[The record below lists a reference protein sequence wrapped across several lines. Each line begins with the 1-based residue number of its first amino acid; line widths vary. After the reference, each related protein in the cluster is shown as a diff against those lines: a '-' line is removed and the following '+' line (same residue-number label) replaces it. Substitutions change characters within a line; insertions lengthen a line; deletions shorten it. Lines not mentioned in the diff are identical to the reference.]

1 MTAPAR
7 AYLDHNATTPVRG
20 EVAQAM
26 ARALMMPGNP
36 SSVHAEGRAAR
47 AAVERA
53 REQVAGLVGAKPSN
67 VVFTSGGTEA
77 NATVLSP
84 GLMDCDGGRDCVRV
98 PASLL
103 LHGATEHACVRDG
116 HRFPAGA
123 VETIPVDSNG
133 LADLAWL
140 AARLERLAAEHPGAR
155 ALLSLHLA
163 NNETGVIQPIAEVAA
178 LARRFGAL
186 VHSDAVQAAGKIAI
200 DIGALGADVVTLSAH
215 KIGGSK
221 GIGAI
226 VFRTGA
232 LELADKPMRGGGQER
247 GWRAGTENLP
257 GIVGFGAAAAITQAA
272 LATEAE
278 RLAALR
284 DRLEAGL
291 LAFAPD
297 TAIFGRGAPRLPNT
311 SNFATPGLTAE
322 TTLIK
327 LDLAGAALSSGSACS
342 SGKVKRSHV
351 LAAMGIDPAMTAG
364 ALRASLGWTT
374 CEADI
379 DLFLAAYAKALAA
392 TSDRNARA
400 AA

>member
-1 MTAPAR
+1 MTGSAR
-7 AYLDHNATTPVRG
+7 AYLDHNATTPVRT

-26 ARALMMPGNP
+26 ARALAMPGNP

-47 AAVERA
+47 AAIERA
-53 REQVAGLVGAKPSN
+53 REQVASLVGAKASN

-84 GLMDCDGGRDCVRV
+84 GLMDCDGGRDCVRT

-103 LHGATEHACVRDG
+103 LHSATEHPCVLDG
-116 HRFPAGA
+116 HRFRKDAA
-123 VETIPVDSNG
+123 EAIPVG
-133 LADLAWL
+133 ADGRVDTGWIA
-140 AARLERLAAEHPGAR
+140 ERLARFATEHPGAR
-155 ALLSLHLA
+155 ALVSVHLA
-163 NNETGVIQPIAEVAA
+163 NNETGVIEPVAEIAAI
-178 LARRFGAL
+178 ARRFGAL
-186 VHSDAVQAAGKIAI
+186 VHSDAVQAAGKIEV
-200 DIGALGADVVTLSAH
+200 DIAALGVDVLTLSAH
-215 KIGGSK
+215 KLGGPK

-232 LELADKPMRGGGQER
+232 LELAEKPLRGGGQER
-247 GWRAGTENLP
+247 GWRAGTENVP
-257 GIVGFGAAAAITQAA
+257 GIVGFGAAAALATAA
-272 LATEAE
+272 LVTEAE
-278 RLAALR
+278 RLGALR

-291 LAFAPD
+291 LALAPE
-297 TAIFGRGAPRLPNT
+297 TAIFGGSAPRLPNT
-311 SNFATPGLTAE
+311 SAFATPGLTAE

-327 LDLAGAALSSGSACS
+327 LDLAGVALSSGSACS

-351 LAAMGIDPAMTAG
+351 LAAMNIDPAMSAG

-392 TSDRNARA
+392 ISDRSARA